1 MNAVTA
7 YQQALRANEKAEQD
21 WRLLRERLQATAE
34 AMDVARPSSFLAK
47 PEKNAAGHGSKPF
60 RFTEWPSADEM
71 IAAADAL
78 GGTRAAVTIAWQA
91 IADED
96 RIGLL
101 APATKR

>member
-7 YQQALRANEKAEQD
+7 YQQALRANEKAEEA
-21 WRLLRERLQATAE
+21 WGLLRDRLKSTVE

-47 PEKNAAGHGSKPF
+47 PDKTSPDNGRKPF
-60 RFTEWPSADEM
+60 RFTEWPSAEEM
-71 IAAADAL
+71 TAAADAL

-91 IADED
+91 IAEED

-101 APATKR
+101 APGTKR